1 MKKVL
6 ALALL
11 LPLMFTTGFE
21 ANAETDPTDTNEDEV
36 VEETETDETVPSEDM
51 TEEELKALIDESLGL
66 ALSLWD
72 KIIAFAG
79 VSSVGGMLILFVS
92 VNKKF
97 KLFGDDSGKVN
108 DNITALKTTVDALTK
123 EERDMKRAMIAML
136 EVANVDSYTKGELK
150 KLLENDELSHVDFMK
165 VAAQIAEHKEENK
178 DTDESDSILE
188 ELSKK

>member
-1 MKKVL
+1 MKKIL

-11 LPLMFTTGFE
+11 LPLMFTSGFNL
-21 ANAETDPTDTNEDEV
+21 NAETDPNDDTEDEV
-36 VEETETDETVPSEDM
+36 VEEKTEALTD
-51 TEEELKALIDESLGL
+51 EELKDLIDESLGL

-72 KIIAFAG
+72 KVIAFAG
-79 VSSVGGMLILFVS
+79 VSSVGGMLILFMS

-108 DNITALKTTVDALTK
+108 DNISALKTTVDALTK

-165 VAAQIAEHKEENK
+165 VAAEIADHKEDNK
-178 DTDESDSILE
+178 DSDESDSILE